1 MITAT
6 TEDIYSTVYRHLT
19 KLYKHL
25 YFEVNEK
32 LSEQDKAIIS
42 FQSYQ
47 EMIYMAQKGYIN
59 DYYKRIMKG
68 TV

>member
-6 TEDIYSTVYRHLT
+6 TEGIYSTVYRHLT

-25 YFEVNEK
+25 YFGVNQT
-32 LSEQDKAIIS
+32 LTEQDKAIIS

-47 EMIYMAQKGYIN
+47 EMIYMAQKDYIK

>member
-19 KLYKHL
+19 KLYKQL
-25 YFEVNEK
+25 YFGVNET
-32 LSEQDKAIIS
+32 LTEQDKAIIS